1 MSAPDADPQTLL
13 DVLQRTAA
21 RRPDG
26 GVRVF
31 RGGREVEHVTYAELL
46 EQAGRIAAGLLQ
58 RLGDARG
65 QRVALVFPNSGE
77 PLQAFFGTLA
87 AGAVPVP
94 LPPPLRFSSRE
105 RYGERIRRAL
115 LCSRVGGLLTT
126 GKLLPMLQA
135 LVASLGLRTR
145 VLALADLSEGRA
157 SWAPAAADATALV
170 QYTSGSTA
178 SPRGAVL
185 THRQVVANLRAIHR
199 GLSMREEDVS
209 ASWLPLF
216 HDMGLIGCFLG
227 ALYGAADQ
235 LLAPPEDFV
244 RDPLTW
250 LRVMSRYGA
259 TLATAPNWGYS
270 HCAQRVNPE
279 EARTLD
285 LTRLRLALN
294 GAEMVDVG
302 TARAFAERFAAAGF
316 RAEAMLPVYGL
327 AEASLAVAF
336 SRCGV
341 GVRSVRV
348 RRRALGEGAVEMAE
362 PDEADAR
369 EVVSVG
375 RPVEGLEI
383 ALLGADGEPLSEGG
397 VGEILVR
404 GASVMAGYDQAPTA
418 TRAAFHDGWLRT
430 GDLGFRLGGEL
441 YVTGRRKDVIIVRGE
456 NLYAHDVEALAAA
469 VPGVWA
475 RQVMAIGL
483 PGDGTEELVVFAET
497 RLRDPNWLG
506 RVARSISEAV
516 AGTLGIPPVDVVLL
530 GPGKLPRTTSGKL
543 ERYKG
548 PELYARWRGE
558 QRAASRAG

>member
-115 LCSRVGGLLTT
+115 LRSRVGGLLTT

-135 LVASLGLRTR
+135 LVASLGLRTP

-157 SWAPAAADATALV
+157 SWAPAAADDAALV

-270 HCAQRVNPE
+270 HCAQRVDPE

-294 GAEMVDVG
+294 GAEMVDVA

-348 RRRALGEGAVEMAE
+348 RRRALGEGAVELAE

-383 ALLGADGEPLSEGG
+383 ALLGADGEPLAEGA

-404 GASVMAGYDQAPTA
+404 GASVMAGYDEAPTA
-418 TRAAFHDGWLRT
+418 TRGAFHDGWLRT

-456 NLYAHDVEALAAA
+456 NLYAYDVEALAAA

-497 RLRDPNWLG
+497 RLRGPNWLG
-506 RVARSISEAV
+506 LVARSISEAV
-516 AGTLGIPPVDVVLL
+516 AGTLGISPVDVVLL

>member
-1 MSAPDADPQTLL
+1 MSAPDTDPQTLL

-58 RLGDARG
+58 RLGDARE

-105 RYGERIRRAL
+105 RYGERIRWAL
-115 LCSRVGGLLTT
+115 LRSRVGGLLTT

-244 RDPLTW
+244 REPLTW

>member
-1 MSAPDADPQTLL
+1 MSAPDTDPQTLL